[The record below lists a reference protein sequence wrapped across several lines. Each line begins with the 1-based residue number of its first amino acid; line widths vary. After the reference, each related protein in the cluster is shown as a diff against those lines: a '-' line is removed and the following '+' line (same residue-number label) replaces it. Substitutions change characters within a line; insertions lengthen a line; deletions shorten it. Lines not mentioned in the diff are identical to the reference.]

1 MMCSLHVNFVQLWV
15 TFTIWHKIFTSPDQ
29 NMAPCSLLKQAS
41 NMLDYENLKT
51 NHSVE
56 KENDKCISSY
66 TLQL

>member
-1 MMCSLHVNFVQLWV
+1 
-15 TFTIWHKIFTSPDQ
+15 
-29 NMAPCSLLKQAS
+29 MAPCSLLKEAS
-41 NMLDYENLKT
+41 NTLDYENLKT